1 MQITCL
7 VVELIDENMNISIYS
22 VDSIF
27 SKLRVDLIGIVTI
40 ISDLNDEVN
49 IRIIHINLPIN
60 VY

>member
-7 VVELIDENMNISIYS
+7 VLELIDENLNISIYS

-27 SKLRVDLIGIVTI
+27 RKLRVDLIGIVTI